1 MVKPGLALGLL
12 LGVSQ
17 VVYLTA
23 VVWMAAR
30 LLRLARR
37 TRRVPEALL
46 ALHFVACLGLGYL
59 LTSLGLGAAMQP
71 GLLPPPAVTA
81 LVGAGQLGS
90 CIGVWAAAGFT
101 WQVFRRDSAWARA
114 AVAALATVLAAG
126 YAGSAATGAFARGI
140 ESGWFWLL
148 YAAYTASAVWVMSEP
163 LLYAAPLRRRAVL
176 GLADPGEARR
186 VLLWGVGSV
195 CRFGMLIV
203 GAVPGLLLPRLSA
216 EALTAASSATLI
228 ATALLGLGV
237 AASYAL
243 AFFPHPRRAAAAAA
257 AAVS

>member
-1 MVKPGLALGLL
+1 MVKPGLALGLV

-23 VVWMAAR
+23 VVWMGVR

-37 TRRVPEALL
+37 SGRVPEALL
-46 ALHFVACLGLGYL
+46 ALHFVACLALGYL

-71 GLLPPPAVTA
+71 GVLPPAIGAA
-81 LVGAGQLGS
+81 LAGAGQLCS
-90 CIGVWAAAGFT
+90 CVGVWAAAGFT
-101 WQVFRRDSAWARA
+101 WQVFRRDAAWARA
-114 AVAALATVLAAG
+114 AVAALAAVLAAG
-126 YAGSAATGAFARGI
+126 YAGSAATGAFWRGI
-140 ESGWFWLL
+140 GGGWFWLL
-148 YAAYTASAVWVMSEP
+148 YATYTASAAWVMCEP
-163 LLYAAPLRRRAVL
+163 LAYAAQLRRRVRL
-176 GLADPGEARR
+176 GLAAPDEARR

-195 CRFGMLIV
+195 CRFGMLIA

-216 EALTAASSATLI
+216 EAFTAASSATLI

-243 AFFPHPRRAAAAAA
+243 AFFPHERRTLAK